1 MERVRK
7 TVGVLLLAVVFCIT
21 LAGTVFAAESGSLWL
36 NITDSADDQRTTVL
50 IVTDTTVTD
59 GNVTVQ
65 YDSSV
70 LTYEGIEVAEA
81 YVAMYA
87 VNAEEEGTVRIAWV
101 APEAW
106 ELTGDTACLIQVN
119 FSGTEETSA
128 ITMTGT
134 AYGADSQMIIVGEV
148 DTTELEKAIAD
159 AKALDAS
166 LYTEESYAAVEDA
179 LADAEALLAGAASQE
194 QIDAAAE
201 ALRTAIAAL
210 ELKPAA
216 TEPTEVPTEEPSTEA
231 TTVPATESTTE
242 PATESTTESATEPT
256 TKPSVTPGTG
266 DTFKLGLAIALI
278 AISAVGIVILVI
290 LLVKKNKHKG
300 RYAK

>member
-7 TVGVLLLAVVFCIT
+7 TVGTLLLAVIFCIT
-21 LAGTVFAAESGSLWL
+21 LAGAVFAAESGSLWL
-36 NITDSADDQRTTVL
+36 NITESADGQSTAAL

-59 GNVTVQ
+59 GNVTVH

-70 LTYEGIEVAEA
+70 LTYEGIEVTED

-106 ELTGDTACLIQVN
+106 ESNGDTVCLIQVN
-119 FSGTEETSA
+119 FSGAEETST
-128 ITMTGT
+128 ITLTGT

-148 DTTELEKAIAD
+148 DTAELEKAIAD
-159 AKALDAS
+159 AKALDETR
-166 LYTEESYAAVEDA
+166 YTEESYAAVEDA
-179 LADAEALLAGAASQE
+179 LADAEALLAGTASQE
-194 QIDAAAE
+194 QIDAATE
-201 ALRTAIAAL
+201 ALRSAIAAL
-210 ELKPAA
+210 EPKPAA
-216 TEPTEVPTEEPSTEA
+216 TEPTEAPTEEPSTEA
-231 TTVPATESTTE
+231 ATE
-242 PATESTTESATEPT
+242 PATESATEPT
-256 TKPSVTPGTG
+256 TKPSETPGTG
-266 DTFKLGLAIALI
+266 DTFRLGLAIALI